1 MTDVKLKPLYP
12 HMAHRNK
19 QIITP
24 NAGKSATGAKRGK
37 ICDRCQTR
45 EKLRPV
51 PNAGKS
57 ATGAKRGKIRVRQVT
72 SDVAWVYPRL
82 PEKENKR
89 DTQCLL

>member
-24 NAGKSATGAKRGK
+24 NAGKSATG
-37 ICDRCQTR
+37 
-45 EKLRPV
+45 
-51 PNAGKS
+51 
-57 ATGAKRGKIRVRQVT
+57 KIRVRQVT
-72 SDVAWVYPRL
+72 SDVACAYPRL